1 MGLFS
6 RKDKIDKYWD
16 KFNKVLSHPKTTAK
30 NAFMRLHNTTLLPG
44 GMPLEF
50 DLEEQEEFVQ
60 RYGVQF
66 CELMASALTQ
76 DKINL
81 DFASVLLRDYMNIEE
96 MGYAPLEQEAFRRAY
111 TNYIHVGLERCF
123 SSKELDA
130 AASEYFMAQNTI
142 IYECMLDDTGGL
154 TEDEVEQFI
163 LKLQDLAYEAKDKD
177 ERYSNELFSC
187 VENLIED
194 REPTGLSYSCSRAL
208 LYKALYSNDVYGNGL
223 FLKILDDV
231 TYKERSNS
239 SEANYKP
246 LTTRLMTAAFN
257 YSAMPNTDKAWLAYV
272 LKVYG
277 DVEDENMT
285 VISGRHTLVDRCFP
299 DTEDKEALSSVC
311 VCFNAEAT
319 KQSDVEQV
327 YIFSTEISALP
338 CHTLQNLQGED
349 PDEKQLLTNYFNGS
363 VKPSVYTLSDYKKMI
378 PDTFGES
385 GAVLVERIQDE
396 QHLKKLQKLIIH

>member
-1 MGLFS
+1 
-6 RKDKIDKYWD
+6 
-16 KFNKVLSHPKTTAK
+16 
-30 NAFMRLHNTTLLPG
+30 
-44 GMPLEF
+44 
-50 DLEEQEEFVQ
+50 
-60 RYGVQF
+60 
-66 CELMASALTQ
+66 
-76 DKINL
+76 
-81 DFASVLLRDYMNIEE
+81 MNIQE
-96 MGYAPLEQEAFRRAY
+96 MGYIPLEQEAFRRAY

-130 AASEYFMAQNTI
+130 DASEYFMAQNTML
-142 IYECMLDDTGGL
+142 YECMLDDTGDL
-154 TEDEVEQFI
+154 TADEAEQFI
-163 LKLQDLAYEAKDKD
+163 VKLQGLAYEAKDKD
-177 ERYSNELFSC
+177 ERYSNELFSY
-187 VENLIED
+187 VENLMED

-208 LYKALYSNDVYGNGL
+208 LCKALYRNDVYGNRL
-223 FLKILDDV
+223 LLKILDDL
-231 TYKERSNS
+231 TQEERSNS
-239 SEANYKP
+239 LEENHKP
-246 LTTRLMTAAFN
+246 LITKLMK
-257 YSAMPNTDKAWLAYV
+257 SALNDSDMPNTDKAWLAYV

-285 VISGRHTLVDRCFP
+285 VISGRHTLVDRYFP
-299 DTEDKEALSSVC
+299 DAEEKEALSSVC

-338 CHTLQNLQGED
+338 CDTLQNLQGED

-363 VKPSVYTLSDYKKMI
+363 VKPSVYTLSDYKKSI